1 MRKTLCSSLFFFI
14 SILSLH
20 AQLGFCGGN
29 SGAPIFIEDFG
40 TAPSS
45 ATEHMPLPPP
55 GTTNYTFLGNPQT
68 PFGDGK
74 YTVTNMN
81 YQQFNWFNT
90 EDHTT
95 GDTNGRMLLV
105 NAALVKGEFFNLRV
119 TGLCENTTYEFSS
132 WVLNL
137 TPRDDLHN
145 GSYPNPCNV
154 SFEIWDSTE
163 TTIIKSGDTG
173 DFYGSLLGE
182 PGKWEQYG
190 LVFQTQAGQAEVVL
204 KIVNNGV
211 GGYGNDLAID
221 DIVFRSCGDTIA
233 VTDGTSDQV
242 DVCPSNLPYSTTIT
256 AVPDHAVFNTHFYQ
270 WEESS
275 DGTTWTDILGATS
288 EDLNVSGINTAMYYR
303 AKVAEHPNNLNN
315 LNCITYSDTFQI
327 SILTT
332 TPPTGLECWETATLD
347 PATCTWVIT
356 GTQPAQPTNLECWE
370 TATFNNTT
378 CAWDIAGTQ
387 PTQPTNLECWET
399 ATFNNTTCAWDVT
412 GTQPAQPTNLECW
425 ETATFNYTTCMWDI
439 AGTQPVQPT
448 NLECWETTTF
458 NNTTCAW
465 DVTGIQPAQPTNLD
479 CWETASFNNTNCSW
493 DVTGIQPAQP
503 TNLECWETTTFNN
516 TTCAWEVTGTQPT
529 QPTNLECWETTTFNN
544 TTCSWD
550 VTGTQPAQPTNLEC
564 WETTTFNNTT
574 CVWEVTGTQPA
585 QPTNLECWETTTFN
599 NTTCS
604 WEVTAIQPAQPT
616 NLECWET
623 ATFNNTTCSWDVT
636 GIQPAQPTNL
646 ECWETASFNNTTCAW
661 EVTGTQPTQPT
672 NLECWETATFNYTT
686 CSWDIES
693 TIVTETYDAEL
704 CTNKSVILTTNN
716 NASGTS
722 FLWSTGETTESI
734 TVNQEGQYSV
744 DISVS
749 GCLSRKATFTVT
761 KIEPPIIDKVE
772 SQKSDVVI
780 YMSNSGNYLYSIDG
794 GTSFK
799 SQNIFYNM
807 PSGVYNIVVKN
818 YSCDTT
824 STFEH
829 VHFKIPKF
837 FTPNNDGYNDTFEL
851 KSSNEILINE
861 VSIFDRF
868 GKLLKHSKSN
878 SFSWDGT
885 FNGKLVN
892 SDDYWYVIIVNNTTI
907 TGHFSLKR

>member
-45 ATEHMPLPPP
+45 ATQHIPLPPP
-55 GTTNYTFLGNPQT
+55 GTTNYTFLGNPPT

-90 EDHTT
+90 EDHTA

-105 NAALVKGEFFNLRV
+105 NADFVKGEFFNLRV

-137 TPRDDLHN
+137 TPRDDLHG

-190 LVFQTQAGQAEVVL
+190 LVFQTQAGQTEVVL
-204 KIVNNGV
+204 KMVNNGI

-221 DIVFRSCGDTIA
+221 DIVFRSCGDSISI
-233 VTDGTSDQV
+233 TDGTSDQV
-242 DVCPSNLPYSTTIT
+242 DVCPANLPYSTTIT
-256 AVPDHAVFNTHFYQ
+256 AVPDHTVFNTHFYQ
-270 WEESS
+270 WEESN
-275 DGTTWTDILGATS
+275 DGTNWTDISGATS
-288 EDLNVSGINTAMYYR
+288 EDLNVSGITTAMYYR
-303 AKVAEHPNNLNN
+303 AKVAEYANNLNN
-315 LNCITYSDTFQI
+315 SNCISYSDTFQI
-327 SILTT
+327 NIQTT

-370 TATFNNTT
+370 T
-378 CAWDIAGTQ
+378 
-387 PTQPTNLECWET
+387 
-399 ATFNNTTCAWDVT
+399 
-412 GTQPAQPTNLECW
+412 
-425 ETATFNYTTCMWDI
+425 
-439 AGTQPVQPT
+439 
-448 NLECWETTTF
+448 TTF
-458 NNTTCAW
+458 NK
-465 DVTGIQPAQPTNLD
+465 
-479 CWETASFNNTNCSW
+479 
-493 DVTGIQPAQP
+493 
-503 TNLECWETTTFNN
+503 
-516 TTCAWEVTGTQPT
+516 TTCAWEVSGT
-529 QPTNLECWETTTFNN
+529 
-544 TTCSWD
+544 
-550 VTGTQPAQPTNLEC
+550 
-564 WETTTFNNTT
+564 
-574 CVWEVTGTQPA
+574 
-585 QPTNLECWETTTFN
+585 
-599 NTTCS
+599 
-604 WEVTAIQPAQPT
+604 QPAQPT

-623 ATFNNTTCSWDVT
+623 ATFNNTTCSWDVSGT
-636 GIQPAQPTNL
+636 QPAQPTNLECWETTTFNKTTCAWEVSGTQPAQPTNL
-646 ECWETASFNNTTCAW
+646 ECWETATFNNATCAWEVTGIHPAQPTNLECWETATFNNTTCSWDVSGTQPAQPTNLECWETATFNNTTCAW
-661 EVTGTQPTQPT
+661 EVTGTQPAQPT
-672 NLECWETATFNYTT
+672 NLECWETATFNNTT

-693 TIVTETYDAEL
+693 TIVTETYDFDL
-704 CTNKSVILTTNN
+704 CINESVILTTNN
-716 NASGTS
+716 NASGSS

-744 DISVS
+744 DISES
-749 GCLSRKATFTVT
+749 GCLSRKATFTVN
-761 KIEPPIIDKVE
+761 KIDPPVIDKVE
-772 SQKSDVVI
+772 SQKSDIAI

-794 GTSFK
+794 GHSYQ

-818 YSCDTT
+818 DTCDTT
-824 STFEH
+824 SSFEH
-829 VHFKIPKF
+829 VHFEIPKF
-837 FTPNNDGYNDTFEL
+837 FTPNNDGYNDNFEL
-851 KSSNEILINE
+851 KSSTNILINE

-868 GKLLKHSKSN
+868 GKLLKHSKSD

-885 FNGKLVN
+885 YNGELMH
-892 SDDYWYVIIVNNTTI
+892 SDDYWYVIIVNNTTY

>member
-1 MRKTLCSSLFFFI
+1 MPQILKMRKTLCSSLFFFI

-45 ATEHMPLPPP
+45 ATQHIPLPPP
-55 GTTNYTFLGNPQT
+55 GTTNYTFLGNPPT

-105 NAALVKGEFFNLRV
+105 NADFVKGEFFNLRV

-137 TPRDDLHN
+137 TPRDDLHG

-163 TTIIKSGDTG
+163 TIIIKSGDTG

-190 LVFQTQAGQAEVVL
+190 LVFQTQAGQTEVVL
-204 KIVNNGV
+204 KMVNNGI

-221 DIVFRSCGDTIA
+221 DIVFRSCGDSIT

-242 DVCPSNLPYSTTIT
+242 DVCPANLPYSTTIT
-256 AVPDHAVFNTHFYQ
+256 AVPDHAVFNSHFYQ

-275 DGTTWTDILGATS
+275 DGTNWTDISGSTS
-288 EDLNVSGINTAMYYR
+288 EDLNVSGITTAMYYR
-303 AKVAEHPNNLNN
+303 ARVAEHANNLNN
-315 LNCITYSDTFQI
+315 SNCISYSDTFQI
-327 SILTT
+327 NIQTT

-347 PATCTWVIT
+347 PATCTWTIT

-378 CAWDIAGTQ
+378 CAWDVSGTQ
-387 PTQPTNLECWET
+387 PAQPTNLECWET
-399 ATFNNTTCAWDVT
+399 ATFNNTTCAWNVSGTQPAQPTNLECWETATFNNSTCAWDVT

-425 ETATFNYTTCMWDI
+425 ETATFNNTTCMWDI
-439 AGTQPVQPT
+439 TGAQPASPTNLECWETATFNNTTCSWDITGTQPAQPT
-448 NLECWETTTF
+448 NLECWEIATF
-458 NNTTCAW
+458 NNTTCMW
-465 DVTGIQPAQPTNLD
+465 DVTGT
-479 CWETASFNNTNCSW
+479 
-493 DVTGIQPAQP
+493 QPAQP
-503 TNLECWETTTFNN
+503 TNLECWETATFNN
-516 TTCAWEVTGTQPT
+516 ATCAWDVSGTQPA
-529 QPTNLECWETTTFNN
+529 QPTNLECWETATFNT

-564 WETTTFNNTT
+564 WETATFNSTT
-574 CVWEVTGTQPA
+574 CAWNVSGT
-585 QPTNLECWETTTFN
+585 
-599 NTTCS
+599 
-604 WEVTAIQPAQPT
+604 QPAQPT

-623 ATFNNTTCSWDVT
+623 ATFNNTTCSWD
-636 GIQPAQPTNL
+636 
-646 ECWETASFNNTTCAW
+646 
-661 EVTGTQPTQPT
+661 
-672 NLECWETATFNYTT
+672 
-686 CSWDIES
+686 IES
-693 TIVTETYDAEL
+693 TIVTETYDADL
-704 CTNKSVILTTNN
+704 CTNESVILTTNN
-716 NASGTS
+716 NASGSS

-744 DISVS
+744 DITES

-761 KIEPPIIDKVE
+761 KIDPPVIDKVE
-772 SQKSDVVI
+772 SQKSDIVI

-794 GTSFK
+794 GHSFQ
-799 SQNIFYNM
+799 SQNIFYSM

-818 YSCDTT
+818 DTCDTT
-824 STFEH
+824 SSFEH
-829 VHFKIPKF
+829 LHFEIPKF

-851 KSSNEILINE
+851 KSSTNILINE

-868 GKLLKHSKSN
+868 GKLLKHSKSD

-885 FNGKLVN
+885 YNGELLH
-892 SDDYWYVIIVNNTTI
+892 SDDYWYVIIVNNTTY